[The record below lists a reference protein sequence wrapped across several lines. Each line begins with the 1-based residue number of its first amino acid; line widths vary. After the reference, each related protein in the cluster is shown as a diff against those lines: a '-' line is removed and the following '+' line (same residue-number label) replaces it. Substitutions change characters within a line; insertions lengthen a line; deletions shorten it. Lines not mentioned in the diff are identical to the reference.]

1 MSTIKSIHI
10 GVGGWT
16 FEPWRDGMF
25 FPEGW
30 PKTREL
36 EYARRQLS
44 AIEVNGTQYSSQKPA
59 TIRQM
64 ARRRRDGHEPAG
76 VPKVETAAPPVTPH
90 DVFMCFIGGAKERA
104 PAAAMALLKRLKS
117 AS

>member
-1 MSTIKSIHI
+1 
-10 GVGGWT
+10 
-16 FEPWRDGMF
+16 
-25 FPEGW
+25 
-30 PKTREL
+30 
-36 EYARRQLS
+36 
-44 AIEVNGTQYSSQKPA
+44 
-59 TIRQM
+59 M

-76 VPKVETAAPPVTPH
+76 VPKVETAAPPVTPR